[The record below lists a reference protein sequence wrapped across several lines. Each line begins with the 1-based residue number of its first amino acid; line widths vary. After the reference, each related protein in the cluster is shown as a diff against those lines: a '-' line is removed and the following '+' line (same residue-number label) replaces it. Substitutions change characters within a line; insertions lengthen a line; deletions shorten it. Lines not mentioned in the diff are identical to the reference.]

1 MATVAQVAKASLQS
15 LLVQAS
21 EAPLEADEYQDF
33 IFAMNNYMT
42 ALAANGVN
50 LGYTVV
56 TDIADE
62 VTVPAGALQGIIA
75 NMAILVAPSYGAP
88 IPAGVGEAATIGMKA
103 MRKLGQFIT
112 PTRRPSTLPRGSGN
126 EGFGRTTHFYPDAQQ
141 EVLAEATGAIGLED
155 STNG

>member
-1 MATVAQVAKASLQS
+1 MATVAQVAKASLQA

-42 ALAANGVN
+42 SLAANGVN
-50 LGYTVV
+50 LGYTAV
-56 TDIADE
+56 TDIGDE
-62 VTVPAGALQGIIA
+62 VTVPQGAIHGIIA
-75 NMAILVAPSYGAP
+75 NMAIVIAPQFGAVVPQGVAMSAS
-88 IPAGVGEAATIGMKA
+88 EGMKA

-112 PTRRPSTLPRGSGN
+112 PTRRPSILPRGSGN
-126 EGFGRTTHFYPDAQQ
+126 ESFGRTSHFYPDAEQ
-141 EVLAEATGAIGLED
+141 EVLAEATGAIGLEV